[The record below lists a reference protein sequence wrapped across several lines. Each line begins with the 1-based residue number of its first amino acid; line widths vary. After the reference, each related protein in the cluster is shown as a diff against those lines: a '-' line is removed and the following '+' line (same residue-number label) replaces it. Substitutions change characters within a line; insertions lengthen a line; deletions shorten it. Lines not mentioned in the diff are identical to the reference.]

1 LNKVC
6 IKKTTENLYVGI
18 ELPSLGR
25 ACLVNQSF
33 YNQCEDHVKKFLL
46 SLSIVFALSSSFTT
60 FANEQIYIDH
70 AGVFLASRLNKQV
83 ALILEHWRSNP
94 APTEI
99 IYIINATN
107 SRLLNVPNEITWTH
121 RINIKNAINRLTSLN
136 KARLADHFLLGPNH
150 FYSSLALLLKN
161 RSNELKETII
171 VVVLHPSNLL
181 EPLAIHATL
190 DNKKAES
197 LGLTPFTRNATFKVA
212 IPDNRPT
219 SFEELQPPSHH
230 RTAWSLAL
238 LGGGLA
244 YLAWIMEWGS

>member
-1 LNKVC
+1 M
-6 IKKTTENLYVGI
+6 
-18 ELPSLGR
+18 
-25 ACLVNQSF
+25 
-33 YNQCEDHVKKFLL
+33 KKFLL

-70 AGVFLASRLNKQV
+70 AGAFLASRLNKQV
-83 ALILEHWRSNP
+83 SLILEHWRSNP

-107 SRLLNVPNEITWTH
+107 SRLLNVPNEITLTH
-121 RINIKNAINRLTSLN
+121 QINIKNAINRLTSLN

-150 FYSSLALLLKN
+150 FDQLDQLNKDFYSSLAHLLKN
-161 RSNELKETII
+161 RSKDPKETI
-171 VVVLHPSNLL
+171 VVVILHPSNLL
-181 EPLAIHATL
+181 EPLAIQATL

-197 LGLTPFTRNATFKVA
+197 LGLTPFTRSATFKVA

-219 SFEELQPPSHH
+219 SLEELQPPIRH

-244 YLAWIMEWGS
+244 YLAWIMEWGG